1 MMDQSLI
8 NKLLSLGFKQRVE
21 NMFSVDS
28 EDKLFTTMNYW
39 EIFVYFENGKHY
51 ISNNGD
57 LVENFDAPN
66 IVLDEALKNIKERI
80 SKFGCV
86 LNVSRI
92 VKEFEPKDF
101 DESLL
106 QFVEAVKSVD
116 KMYEEL

>member
-1 MMDQSLI
+1 MDQSVIKKLLDLGFEQRMENVYSI
-8 NKLLSLGFKQRVE
+8 VAENKLFA
-21 NMFSVDS
+21 
-28 EDKLFTTMNYW
+28 TMNYW
-39 EIFVYFENGKHY
+39 EIFVCFENGKHF

-66 IVLDEALKNIKERI
+66 IVLDEAVKNIKERI

-101 DESLL
+101 DRALS
-106 QFVEAVKSVD
+106 QFVEAVNAVD

>member
-66 IVLDEALKNIKERI
+66 IVIDEAIKNIKSEI
-80 SKFGCV
+80 AKYGCV

-92 VKEFEPKDF
+92 VKEFAIA
-101 DESLL
+101 SLICAII
-106 QFVEAVKSVD
+106 AVV
-116 KMYEEL
+116 LFIVL